1 MLNLS
6 KMDKKTELIAKHFSF
21 AIDVAPEA
29 SLAYEDGLMVYSCNE
44 SLFKVVMSD
53 DVFKSV
59 KEYFEDSRA
68 GVIKRME
75 AQKRKQAKLAKKIPL
90 KRGAK

>member
-6 KMDKKTELIAKHFSF
+6 KMDKKTEFIAKHFSF
-21 AIDVAPEA
+21 SIDVTPEA
-29 SLAYEDGLMVYSCNE
+29 SLTHENGLMVYSCNE
-44 SLFKVVMSD
+44 SLFKVAMPD
-53 DVFKSV
+53 DIFKSV